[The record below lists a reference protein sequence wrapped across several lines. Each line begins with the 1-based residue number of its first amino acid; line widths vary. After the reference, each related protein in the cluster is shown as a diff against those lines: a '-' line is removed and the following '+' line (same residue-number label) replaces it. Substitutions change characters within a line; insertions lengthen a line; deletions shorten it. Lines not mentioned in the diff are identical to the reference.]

1 MEKISFKWCM
11 FVINMRDTWN
21 LLLRCPFPR
30 IKAMTIWIRLS
41 PFATHI
47 GVIWSCLSL
56 TTVTLQ
62 WQGNQGLQEL
72 SSSSPQLYVLYYSL
86 YWPMWGSVNATRVS
100 LGLGSILSLSFASNN
115 RQLFNYNTFNSWQC
129 WTYWTAKNSLSYENF
144 KLFSFAIKLIKIS
157 L

>member
-1 MEKISFKWCM
+1 MKWKRSVLGFM
-11 FVINMRDTWN
+11 IVINMRDTLT

-129 WTYWTAKNSLSYENF
+129 WTYSTGKNSLS
-144 KLFSFAIKLIKIS
+144 
-157 L
+157 

>member
-1 MEKISFKWCM
+1 MINNITLYEMEKISFKWCM
-11 FVINMRDTWN
+11 FVINMRDTWT

-30 IKAMTIWIRLS
+30 IKAMTFWIRLS

-72 SSSSPQLYVLYYSL
+72 SSSSPQLYVLY
-86 YWPMWGSVNATRVS
+86 WPMWSSVNATLVS
-100 LGLGSILSLSFASNN
+100 LGLRCILSLSFASNN
-115 RQLFNYNTFNSWQC
+115 GQLFNYNTFKSWQY
-129 WTYWTAKNSLSYENF
+129 WTYWTGKNSLS
-144 KLFSFAIKLIKIS
+144 
-157 L
+157 

>member
-1 MEKISFKWCM
+1 MKWKRSVSNGACLSSICEM
-11 FVINMRDTWN
+11 TLT

-30 IKAMTIWIRLS
+30 IKAMTFWIRLS

-56 TTVTLQ
+56 TTVSLQ
-62 WQGNQGLQEL
+62 WQGNQGLQQL
-72 SSSSPQLYVLYYSL
+72 PSSSPQLYVLYYSL

-129 WTYWTAKNSLSYENF
+129 WTYWTGKNSLS
-144 KLFSFAIKLIKIS
+144 
-157 L
+157 